1 MNLSKKIT
9 LTISSIIIIIFVSFA
24 IFNYYN
30 MIKLSEL
37 HEEEE
42 TRNII
47 TTVNGVI
54 NEEIENTQI
63 ALFTIS
69 NNKNIVKHF
78 AEGNREALLKELLPV
93 YESFNGKI
101 AQFQFHL
108 PDSVSFL
115 RLHKPEKFGDSLKSF
130 RFTVNQANESKTTVS
145 GIEKGRAGFGLR
157 VVEPIS
163 YNGKHIGTVEFG
175 KNFGEKFLLNL
186 KEDLNCDAIIYDI
199 TENDEVNIIAKTN
212 DLPYTFSKQT
222 IEMIKNNENVIYPV
236 DNGLYTNILIP
247 FSNYKGEIEGF
258 ILVNVSREDT
268 VNLISRNTIIISV
281 VSILCIILI
290 VLVNN
295 FLIRTKIA
303 KPLNHIRDAI
313 DKLANYNLKA
323 EDELKYLEIYTKS
336 KDEIAI
342 ISISIINMIKNLRKI
357 VENININAKNT
368 AFTAEKLTSSSS
380 DANDNSQDVATAVAN
395 IAEGASSQATD
406 TSEAA
411 QNIESN
417 SKSLNEMLIV
427 LKELKLA
434 TQNISDKKDEGRH
447 ALETLS
453 KLNNENKAESDF
465 INQIILETNESA
477 ESISKASEMIQSIA
491 DQTNLLAL
499 NAAIEAARAGE
510 AGRGFAVVADEIRKL
525 AEDSTK
531 FTEEIRLIINGLKQK
546 SNIAVDRMK
555 KSAQIVNE
563 SDLQSK
569 FTMEKFNEIENALEK
584 SKELVLT
591 INQNSKS
598 IEDNN
603 IQIINS
609 INNLSAIA
617 EENAA
622 ITQEAS
628 ANVES
633 QTVLID
639 NISSESENLLK
650 IAQFL
655 QNEVAEFKL

>member
-115 RLHKPEKFGDSLKSF
+115 RLHKPEKFGDSLKAF

-417 SKSLNEMLIV
+417 SKSLDEMLIV

-447 ALETLS
+447 ALETLG

-546 SNIAVDRMK
+546 SNIAVDRIK

-633 QTVLID
+633 QTILID